1 MPRRRDKDL
10 LAAIG
15 ARIQKIRQERGLTQQ
30 RLAEAIGVESETV
43 SRAETGAVA
52 MSLANLQRIADALQ
66 CTLADLVDQ
75 SRVLPSAER
84 RPDEVEV
91 LHLLSGLDEEGRAT
105 ALDLIRV
112 LAKRWRQRDGRT

>member
-15 ARIQKIRQERGLTQQ
+15 AQIQKIRQQRGLTQQ

-43 SRAETGAVA
+43 SRAETGAMA
-52 MSLANLQRIADALQ
+52 MSLANLQRMADALQ
-66 CTLADLVDQ
+66 CSLADLVDP
-75 SRVLPSAER
+75 SRVLPVAER

-91 LHLLSGLDEEGRAT
+91 LQLLNGLDDEGRA
-105 ALDLIRV
+105 AAVDVLRV
-112 LAKRWRQRDGRT
+112 LARRWRQVPGGD